1 MANFHIKEDMSSFTF
16 TRRTFITGLAAT
28 ALVKPAQADDADD
41 FSLTTPAKP
50 VPDIPFRDET
60 GRIWQLSDY
69 RGKVLILNI
78 WATWCPPCIAEMPS
92 LDRLSQ
98 QLGGADFAVLP
109 ISMDRGGAKA
119 VSTFYQTNKLTHLP
133 ILLDHQAAINRFIKP
148 KGLPFSLLVNRQGEE
163 IAQVLGGITWDSPS
177 VVRMIRRKIS
187 I

>member
-28 ALVKPAQADDADD
+28 ALAKPARADDVDD
-41 FSLTTPAKP
+41 ISLTSPAKP

-69 RGKVLILNI
+69 RGKGLILNI

-98 QLGGADFAVLP
+98 QLGGDDFAVLP
-109 ISMDRGGAKA
+109 LSMDRGGAKA
-119 VSTFYQTNKLTHLP
+119 VASFYQAKNLTHLP
-133 ILLDHQAAINRFIKP
+133 ILLDHQASINRFIKP
-148 KGLPFSLLVNRQGEE
+148 KGLPFSLVVNRQGEE
-163 IAQVLGGITWDSPS
+163 IGQVLGGINWDSPG
-177 VVRMIRRKIS
+177 VVRFLRRKIS